1 MKQDFT
7 LAKEELRQIGILKIS
22 TDFYTEP
29 KRKGSAFFV
38 RSPKTEDR
46 TASLAL
52 YPNSGRFCDFANG
65 GRSGDVIGFVAYIKD
80 INQWE
85 ALKELQ
91 AFYGLANAREQDK
104 REAQRRIRQQ
114 QENER
119 KKRERQQVFYRALLG
134 EIDRLKCWADIYRI
148 AIEKRL
154 YEPFDEMW
162 TYCANELQKTEYKLD
177 ILCSVDSKTYPRL
190 KPYADN
196 LSSDRYQWLLDV
208 LGVLQEQGAFMP
220 TAEEMEEITAQ
231 RNFELTKRPGIE
243 RRCSIEW

>member
-1 MKQDFT
+1 MREDFKMVSQQ
-7 LAKEELRQIGILKIS
+7 LPGICQVAR
-22 TDFYTEP
+22 DFYSMP
-29 KRKGSAFFV
+29 KRKGSIFFV
-38 RSPKTEDR
+38 KSPRTNDK

-52 YPNSGRFCDFANG
+52 YPSSNRFCDFANG
-65 GRSGDVIGFVAYIKD
+65 NKSGDVIGFVAYIKGC
-80 INQWE
+80 NQWE
-85 ALKELQ
+85 ALRELRN
-91 AFYGLANAREQDK
+91 FYGLINAREQDK
-104 REAQRRIRQQ
+104 QEAQRRIRQQ

-119 KKRERQQVFYRALLG
+119 QKRERQQAFYQALLG
-134 EIDRLKCWADIYRI
+134 GIDRLKRWADIYRT

-154 YEPFDEMW
+154 YGPLGEMW
-162 TYCANELQKTEYKLD
+162 TYCVNELQKTEYKLD

-220 TAEEMEEITAQ
+220 TAGELEEITAQ
-231 RNFELTKRPGIE
+231 RNFELTKRPGTE